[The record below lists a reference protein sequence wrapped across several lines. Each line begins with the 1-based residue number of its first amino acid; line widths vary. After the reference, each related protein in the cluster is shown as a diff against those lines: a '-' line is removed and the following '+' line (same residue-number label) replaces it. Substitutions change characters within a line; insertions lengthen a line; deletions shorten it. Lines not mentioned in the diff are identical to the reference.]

1 MTGTARD
8 APPPRPSFPS
18 PARRL
23 VVLHSLR
30 ADSSTTYVDQV
41 VGSRPPGADVR
52 LFRWSTALAGRYDV
66 LHVHWPE
73 LLIRDS
79 RRPWLRPVRRRLLD
93 LLLLRLRL
101 TRTPLVWTAH
111 NLSPHEPGD
120 PSEQRALRRFSRR
133 VDLAIRLNPASP
145 VDVGRRRVTIPHGS
159 YREPFAGHPQPAA
172 EPGRLLYFGV
182 IRPYKGVDAL
192 LAAFSQL
199 PGADLRLRVVGNPH
213 QGQAELVEAAVAA
226 DPRIGA
232 LLRFV
237 ADRELVEEICR
248 AQLVVL
254 PYRGGMHNS
263 GSLLAALSLDRP
275 VLVPASPT
283 NAALAEEVG
292 PGWVLQYDGELTA
305 EVLADAVARTATPPA
320 QRPRL
325 DDRDWAEVAR
335 RHGEAYREVLAA
347 VRGR

>member
-1 MTGTARD
+1 MTATARRTGT
-8 APPPRPSFPS
+8 
-18 PARRL
+18 PAGEVPAEL

-30 ADSSTTYVDQV
+30 RPDGTTKYADHMAGAAVP
-41 VGSRPPGADVR
+41 GLRP
-52 LFRWSTALAGRYDV
+52 RWFGWRTALLGRYDV

-79 RRPWLRPVRRRLLD
+79 RRPWLRGVRRRMLD

-120 PSEQRALRRFSRR
+120 ASEQRSLRRFARR
-133 VDLAIRLNPASP
+133 VDLTVRLNAASP
-145 VDVGRRRVTIPHGS
+145 VTTGRAQETILHGHYRR
-159 YREPFAGHPQPAA
+159 PFAAHPQPAA
-172 EPGRLLYFGV
+172 EPGRVLYFGI
-182 IRPYKGVDAL
+182 IRPYKGVDTL
-192 LAAFSQL
+192 LRAFAAT

-213 QGQAELVEAAVAA
+213 AGQAQVVREAQARDPRVSSTLRFVDDAELV
-226 DPRIGA
+226 G
-232 LLRFV
+232 
-237 ADRELVEEICR
+237 EIRR

-283 NAALAEEVG
+283 NAVLAEEAG
-292 PGWVLQYDGELTA
+292 PGWVLQYEGELTA
-305 EVLADAVARTATPPA
+305 EVLAGALAETATPPA
-320 QRPRL
+320 ERPRL
-325 DDRDWAEVAR
+325 DQRDWAEVGR
-335 RHGEAYREVLAA
+335 RHHAAYLRARALC
-347 VRGR
+347 RGR